1 MVILTCESYGD
12 LGRSQLPH
20 VVRILKE
27 YDQLAEPETCPTSVK
42 YQMSSMLLAASRFSN
57 SLWKQEAVDRIKQ
70 LLQDSSDAYLKVCLA
85 QRESSL
91 LRMLGKRASSNKTL
105 EGFIH
110 STILPGYDQLLES
123 DARWNAQR
131 GELILSFG
139 ENLIANDALTIAR
152 HELVQW
158 RSINPKSPSSM
169 ERIVL
174 RGRNIMLGKIL
185 RFQGHFQA
193 AVDVLDAV
201 LQESKVDSF
210 YEGTGWRRVLLSN
223 LADLYCELQRPA
235 DAQSLL
241 EPEFRQMIDSRSQDI
256 SSGRR
261 IRLSLAETYIRSG
274 AYEKAEEILSS
285 LAKLYGTID
294 DPDSLAKSGILRV
307 WASLARIA
315 HVRCC
320 WDEALLNWNKAS
332 SALQSLGR
340 QNRSHFGLVQHAIA
354 HALSKLGKVQES
366 SDVSAKAK
374 DFLSGDERRYWI
386 VGFDSYWR
394 DYIIECRDQSL
405 SASRVA

>member
-1 MVILTCESYGD
+1 
-12 LGRSQLPH
+12 
-20 VVRILKE
+20 
-27 YDQLAEPETCPTSVK
+27 
-42 YQMSSMLLAASRFSN
+42 MLLAASRFSN
-57 SLWKQEAVDRIKQ
+57 TLFKREAIERVKQ
-70 LLQDSSDAYLKVCLA
+70 LLHDSSDAYLKVGLA

-105 EGFIH
+105 EEFIH

-131 GELILSFG
+131 GELILSFA
-139 ENLIANDALTIAR
+139 ENLIENDSLTVAR
-152 HELVQW
+152 QELLQW
-158 RSINPKSPSSM
+158 KPINPRSPSSM

-185 RFQGHFQA
+185 KYQGHFQA

-201 LQESKVDSF
+201 LQESKIDSF

-223 LADLYCELQRPA
+223 LGDLYCELQRPA

-261 IRLSLAETYIRSG
+261 IRLTLAESYIRSG

-294 DPDSLAKSGILRV
+294 DPDSLAKNGIFQV
-307 WASLARIA
+307 WASLARIT

-320 WDEALLNWNKAS
+320 WDEALINWNKAS

-340 QNRSHFGLVQHAIA
+340 QDHSHFGLVQYAIA
-354 HALSKLGKVQES
+354 HALSKLGKIQES
-366 SDVSAKAK
+366 AEVSAKAK
-374 DFLSGDERRYWI
+374 ILLLGGDERRYLV

-394 DYIIECRDQSL
+394 DYLVEGIDQSL
-405 SASRVA
+405 SASQLA